1 MVSQVDLEYKKL
13 DDDLLND
20 NRFISLATELYD
32 IKVLK
37 SIKNDPDNYEKI
49 TIKNGIFGKSEQ
61 TKEYKPEKE
70 FYKKLEEFIRINL
83 NQNVDTPVQFN
94 IIWEFCQ
101 FVRWAEKAVFYEND
115 LNNRVIVDS
124 GMTAGITNNDPR
136 VIVFQSQSTSTTIK
150 LELKKEKLL
159 QTREDSVF
167 DLNTMETVPNR
178 SHIITLEVIRNF
190 GKKMKSKYIIVDGQ
204 VKYNDLSDIYL
215 MNTVNRIIKDGIVD
229 VFREILFSIETED
242 TFKDFN
248 TDTDEEIKNLIS
260 SHFS

>member
-1 MVSQVDLEYKKL
+1 M
-13 DDDLLND
+13 
-20 NRFISLATELYD
+20 
-32 IKVLK
+32 
-37 SIKNDPDNYEKI
+37 
-49 TIKNGIFGKSEQ
+49 
-61 TKEYKPEKE
+61 
-70 FYKKLEEFIRINL
+70 
-83 NQNVDTPVQFN
+83 DTPVQFN

-215 MNTVNRIIKDGIVD
+215 MNTVNRIIKDGIID

>member
-1 MVSQVDLEYKKL
+1 MVNQVDLEYKISN
-13 DDDLLND
+13 DDLLND

-37 SIKNDPDNYEKI
+37 SIKVDPDNYKKKTVKKGLFDKQEE
-49 TIKNGIFGKSEQ
+49 T
-61 TKEYKPEKE
+61 EYTPEVE
-70 FYKKLEEFIRINL
+70 FYKKLKDFISKSL
-83 NQNVDTPVQFN
+83 NQNTDSPVQFN

-101 FVRWAEKAVFYEND
+101 FVRWAEKAIFYEND

-124 GMTAGITNNDPR
+124 TMTAGVTDDNPR

-167 DLNTMETVPNR
+167 DLNTMNTVPNK
-178 SHIITLEVIRNF
+178 SYIITLEVIRNF
-190 GKKMKSKYIIVDGQ
+190 GKKMKSKYVIVDRQ

-229 VFREILFSIETED
+229 VFMEILFSIETED

-248 TDTDEEIKNLIS
+248 TDTDEEIKKILS